1 MKTTTFLHKVL
12 ASALVVVLLLISTAG
27 FGLALALSQKKEQT
41 PATHAGCG
49 CITADDGS
57 DESGCPAS
65 EASHGDFNPSCTSA
79 PLVPAY
85 APQVETLSIYEPFRA
100 PPQVYLDLFIPP
112 KSHC

>member
-1 MKTTTFLHKVL
+1 MKTTTSLHKVL
-12 ASALVVVLLLISTAG
+12 ASILVAVLLLISTTG
-27 FGLALALSQKKEQT
+27 FGLALALSQKDQT
-41 PATHAGCG
+41 PAIHAGCG
-49 CITADDGS
+49 CIMADNGA
-57 DESGCPAS
+57 DESGCPTS

-85 APQVETLSIYEPFRA
+85 SPQMEILSIHEPFRA

>member
-1 MKTTTFLHKVL
+1 ML
-12 ASALVVVLLLISTAG
+12 ASVLVVVLLLTSTAG
-27 FGLALALSQKKEQT
+27 FGLALALSQKDQV
-41 PATHAGCG
+41 PAKHAWCG
-49 CITADDGS
+49 CITADDG
-57 DESGCPAS
+57 DDGSGCPAS

-85 APQVETLSIYEPFRA
+85 APQVETLSIHEPFRA

>member
-1 MKTTTFLHKVL
+1 MKTTTSLHKVL
-12 ASALVVVLLLISTAG
+12 ASILVAVLLLITTAS
-27 FGLALALSQKKEQT
+27 FGLALALSQKDQA
-41 PATHAGCG
+41 PAKHAGCG
-49 CITADDGS
+49 CITADNGA

-85 APQVETLSIYEPFRA
+85 APQMATLSIYEPFRS